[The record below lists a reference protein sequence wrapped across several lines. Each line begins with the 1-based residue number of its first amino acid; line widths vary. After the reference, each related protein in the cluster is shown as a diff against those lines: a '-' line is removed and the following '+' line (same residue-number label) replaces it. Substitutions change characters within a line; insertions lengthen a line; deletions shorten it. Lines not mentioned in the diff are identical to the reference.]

1 MYKGPFCRSKTVL
14 TSDSIKSEIS
24 IPLMKKYIAYARQ
37 RVHPMLTE
45 SAINEIKDF
54 YVNLRNSTP
63 STSNEELLKPIP
75 ISARQLEAL
84 VRLAEASAR
93 ARLSSVVKRDDARR
107 AISLL
112 KHCLMQVGF
121 DYETGQ
127 MDIDKIST
135 GITTAQ
141 RSKMVLIREIINE
154 LEKKMGKSIPLQ
166 EVVNE
171 ASNHGID
178 EDKVMEVIDKM
189 RKEGMVFEPKRGF
202 LSKI

>member
-1 MYKGPFCRSKTVL
+1 
-14 TSDSIKSEIS
+14 
-24 IPLMKKYIAYARQ
+24 
-37 RVHPMLTE
+37 
-45 SAINEIKDF
+45 
-54 YVNLRNSTP
+54 
-63 STSNEELLKPIP
+63 
-75 ISARQLEAL
+75 
-84 VRLAEASAR
+84 
-93 ARLSSVVKRDDARR
+93 
-107 AISLL
+107 
-112 KHCLMQVGF
+112 MQVGF